1 MINALKKTHLIF
13 LAVLLAI
20 VIAFPLMRVH
30 AQEEETNSGSGLR
43 VSPTRSDISV
53 KAGEAKEITQ
63 TVKNVTQGVVTVQP
77 SLNDFES
84 DGVTGQPQ
92 LIGDPNDIS
101 VHSLRQFINLPDK
114 FELQPD
120 EEKELKIN
128 VVVPSDAG
136 PGAYYGSVLY
146 RAAPVGA
153 SNDGQVALVASVG
166 SLVLLE
172 VPGEITEKIEIES
185 ISAYLG
191 DKSGS
196 FFTRKPDALGVKI
209 NNLGNSFAR
218 PFGKIA
224 VTDWR
229 GNKVFEYEL
238 NDSDR
243 RKNILPDSGRLFT
256 QELFNVEEKTVN
268 GNVEQTKT
276 SPLKWP
282 GRYSITGNVSH
293 GTTGELFTVSATFWY
308 IPAWV
313 ILTVVVVLLAVIVAG
328 FLLYRKYLKNH
339 NRRR

>member
-1 MINALKKTHLIF
+1 MINAIKKTQVILF
-13 LAVLLAI
+13 AVLI
-20 VIAFPLMRVH
+20 VIATVVPILKIS
-30 AQEEETNSGSGLR
+30 AQEAESTSGSGLR
-43 VSPTRSDISV
+43 VSPTRNDISV
-53 KAGEAKEITQ
+53 KPGETKEITQ
-63 TVKNVTQGVVTVQP
+63 TVKNVTQGIVTVEP

-92 LIGDPNDIS
+92 LIGDPDEIS
-101 VHSLRQFINLPDK
+101 VHSLRQFITLPEG

-120 EEKELKIN
+120 EEKEITIN

-185 ISAYLG
+185 ISAYLSE
-191 DKSGS
+191 KSGS
-196 FFTRKPDALGVKI
+196 FFTRKPDALGVMIK
-209 NNLGNSFAR
+209 NLGNSFSR

-238 NDSDR
+238 NDADR
-243 RKNILPDSGRLFT
+243 RKNVLPESSRLFT
-256 QELFNVEEKTVN
+256 QEFFNVEEKTVN

-293 GTTGELFTVSATFWY
+293 GTTGELFTVSSTFWY
-308 IPAWV
+308 IPGWV
-313 ILTVVVVLLAVIVAG
+313 ILVVVLILVVIVLAG
-328 FLLYRKYLKNH
+328 FFLYRKYLKNH
-339 NRRR
+339 SKRK